1 MHLKIVLFRRCRH
14 MLLLS
19 SLNKLLCV
27 SCQESTEFT
36 QPVTE
41 CEIKCCSSNCFH
53 RARIT
58 GPRARG
64 WGWVPMWLSDGE
76 QAQRGG
82 EILYS
87 YLCSHCH
94 SNIESHYFCSKMINF
109 SGIRNWMLAWNSLDI
124 VLYMA
129 GALVRR
135 YRHWLFA
142 IVSDPILKHK
152 KES

>member
-27 SCQESTEFT
+27 SCQEATEFT

-58 GPRARG
+58 GPRASEDG
-64 WGWVPMWLSDGE
+64 DGCQCDWVMVSKHREVEKFCALTPAPTVIRILNPITFAVKWYIFQESGTECCLETLWTLFFMCWQVLWLWDT
-76 QAQRGG
+76 
-82 EILYS
+82 
-87 YLCSHCH
+87 
-94 SNIESHYFCSKMINF
+94 NTDF
-109 SGIRNWMLAWNSLDI
+109 STLSLT
-124 VLYMA
+124 
-129 GALVRR
+129 
-135 YRHWLFA
+135 LF
-142 IVSDPILKHK
+142 K
-152 KES
+152 KTK